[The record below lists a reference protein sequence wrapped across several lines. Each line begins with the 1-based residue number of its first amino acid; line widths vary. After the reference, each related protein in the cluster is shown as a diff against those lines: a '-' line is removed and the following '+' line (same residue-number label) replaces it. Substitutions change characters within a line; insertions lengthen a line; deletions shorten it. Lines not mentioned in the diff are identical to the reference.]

1 MAPIGHSATA
11 QAETAIRDTIQSLYN
26 VMLHTSA
33 YDAAGAHTSL
43 DALVAEV
50 RILSQALRD
59 VNEVAEQDGGATS
72 LESSTAS
79 RGLPAIPRDLV
90 QYVEAGRNPDIY
102 TREFVELVR
111 RTNQLRAGKRGA
123 FAQFRDTLAGQIRSA
138 LPELSG
144 DVDRIMGATAETPQQ
159 QQQPEEEEEGGEGRA
174 SGEGVSSGGP
184 ASAAAST
191 AASKVAAAGAG
202 GEGAG
207 ASSAGGTSVGT
218 ADGSKT
224 TRVGDEATP
233 AATQVDGASASASTN
248 NATAAAGGDAGGAV
262 DANRSLSASA
272 SPAHLGGSNSNGTPS
287 GGSDA
292 GGANVAGS
300 GTATLDMLGIL
311 PSTPQASAASG
322 AAGGGGGSG
331 PAGGGA
337 ASGEGGAGGQ
347 DAMETS

>member
-33 YDAAGAHTSL
+33 YDAAGNHTSL

-72 LESSTAS
+72 LESSTVG

-144 DVDRIMGATAETPQQ
+144 DVDRIMGATAETQPQ
-159 QQQPEEEEEGGEGRA
+159 GEG
-174 SGEGVSSGGP
+174 SSTSTGGGGG
-184 ASAAAST
+184 AAA
-191 AASKVAAAGAG
+191 AR
-202 GEGAG
+202 
-207 ASSAGGTSVGT
+207 GTSVGT
-218 ADGSKT
+218 TDGSKT
-224 TRVGDEATP
+224 TFVGDEATP
-233 AATQVDGASASASTN
+233 ATLADGASASA
-248 NATAAAGGDAGGAV
+248 NAIGAAGAA

-272 SPAHLGGSNSNGTPS
+272 SPAHLGGNSNGTPS

-292 GGANVAGS
+292 GGANTAGT
-300 GTATLDMLGIL
+300 GAATIDMLGIL
-311 PSTPQASAASG
+311 PSTPQPSG
-322 AAGGGGGSG
+322 AAGASGSGVGGGPS
-331 PAGGGA
+331 GGGA
-337 ASGEGGAGGQ
+337 ASGEGDAGGQ
-347 DAMETS
+347 GAMETS